1 MKTPFWQSGVIIII
15 EYIPSEHELEKLRK
29 SSISVEVKDVLFGT
43 PLKFNNQ
50 IPITTKE
57 QAKKY
62 IEEKVERYKESI
74 PYTGTVPVM
83 VDKYISKAMNI
94 LLATGF
100 TYANLYANTHTFL
113 TEPHIASA
121 LAFNRLNHIDAVPDD
136 IDVRYGLTY
145 T

>member
-1 MKTPFWQSGVIIII
+1 MIKYIQS
-15 EYIPSEHELEKLRK
+15 EDELEKLWR
-29 SSISVEVKDVLFGT
+29 SSISKEVKDVLFGM

-62 IEEKVERYKESI
+62 IEEKAERYKKSI
-74 PYTGTVPVM
+74 PYTGSVPVI
-83 VDKYISKAMNI
+83 VDTYISKAMNI

-145 T
+145 A